1 MFDTLLIMNLFLLVS
16 LPISF
21 TLLTLRFTSVY
32 FEPPPPPPVYLNV
45 TKISD
50 PSPPVCFDPPSL
62 FIRNLRVI

>member
-32 FEPPPPPPVYLNV
+32 FEPPPPPVYLNV

-50 PSPPVCFDPPSL
+50 PSPPFVLIPPPCL
-62 FIRNLRVI
+62 LGT